1 MFNND
6 FSLAKKIFT
15 SLKSVVGK
23 KSKLLHK
30 PYLLKGNEKKYLNEC
45 IDSSFVSTS
54 GGKFIERFEK
64 KIKNLTKSKYVISV
78 VNGTSGLHLAIKAI
92 GVMENEE
99 ILVPSLTF
107 VGTCNAIIYSNAIPH
122 FVDSSLKT
130 YGIDHDKLDKYL
142 SNNAKIINGYCY
154 NKKSKRKIKAIIVV
168 HLFGH
173 PAKIDSLLTIAKKY
187 KLKIIE
193 DAAESIG
200 SFYKGRHTGTI
211 GDVGVISFNGNKSLT
226 TGGGG
231 AVITDN
237 YSLAKKIKFLS
248 STSKI
253 KHKYKY
259 IHQGVGYN
267 YRLSNIS
274 AALGCAQLEKLNK
287 IIISQRKLFIKYKKV
302 FRNFEN
308 IEILSEPKNSRS
320 NYWLQTLV
328 LKKKNKTHINSILQ
342 YINDR
347 GYQVRPAWDLISE
360 MKYYKKFPKMNLDK
374 SREIRSSLIN
384 LPSSPEILIN
394 K

>member
-142 SNNAKIINGYCY
+142 LNNTKIINGYCY

-287 IIISQRKLFIKYKKV
+287 IVISQRKLFIKYKKV

>member
-142 SNNAKIINGYCY
+142 SNNTKIINGYCY